1 MIVFSEPPA
10 KQEWIHENPW
20 RSHIFLYIFPCSER
34 KNSRKTFG
42 FFSRLC
48 QMMSDV
54 YPSFFVPN
62 VNSPWFLTFSKAN
75 LPSKQSE
82 ADLPEKPTSAQDLAD
97 VQDEVTDGGGLGW
110 SGGWLWGWKNPPGAW
125 ISLGSTR
132 TWRYWASSF
141 GDIHIWEGCSPD
153 AGHNV
158 YWCVLYIL

>member
-42 FFSRLC
+42 VFSRLC

-75 LPSKQSE
+75 LPSKSE
-82 ADLPEKPTSAQDLAD
+82 ADLPEKPTSAHAD

-110 SGGWLWGWKNPPGAW
+110 SGGRGVGCGVEKTLQGHGSLWVQQGLEDTGRPH
-125 ISLGSTR
+125 LETF
-132 TWRYWASSF
+132 TF
-141 GDIHIWEGCSPD
+141 GKVVFCLCRS
-153 AGHNV
+153 
-158 YWCVLYIL
+158 